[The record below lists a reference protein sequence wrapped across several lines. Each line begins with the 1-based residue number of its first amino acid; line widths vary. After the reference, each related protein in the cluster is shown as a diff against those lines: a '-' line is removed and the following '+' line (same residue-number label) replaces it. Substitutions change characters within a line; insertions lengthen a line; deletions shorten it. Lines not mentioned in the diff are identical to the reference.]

1 MSDQNNKSPKRKET
15 PESTFARL
23 FPQHAASGWPK
34 DQKPPT
40 REEIREALRQFGD
53 AEDLYRPQPI
63 ESRGD
68 LFQPQP
74 IKARG

>member
-1 MSDQNNKSPKRKET
+1 MSEQPQNSPEPKKNS
-15 PESTFARL
+15 ESTFARL
-23 FPQHAASGWPK
+23 FPQLAESGWPK

-40 REEIREALRQFGD
+40 REELRAALRQFGD

-68 LFQPQP
+68 LYQPHP
-74 IKARG
+74 IEPRA

>member
-23 FPQHAASGWPK
+23 FPQRAASGWPK

-40 REEIREALRQFGD
+40 REELRAALRQFGD
-53 AEDLYRPQPI
+53 AEDLYQPQPI
-63 ESRGD
+63 ESR
-68 LFQPQP
+68 
-74 IKARG
+74 A